1 MSESLSSAAEATA
14 RARTAAPSTGGAG
27 TAEPML
33 SVRGLTTHLRLK
45 RGTVRAVDGVDLQVD
60 AGETLGVV
68 GESGSGKS
76 MTILSIMRLLP
87 RQGGVALDGSVR
99 LDGVELLQLPEA
111 TMSRVYR
118 GRKIAMV
125 SQDPLTSLNPV
136 FTVGDQVG
144 APGRYHGLTHG
155 RADNRRHAAEVLER
169 VHIPSPATRLDD
181 YPHQFSG
188 GMRQRVV
195 TAMAIAGAPRLLV
208 ADEPTSAL
216 DVTIQVQMMAL
227 FRDIQQKT
235 GVGIILITHDLG
247 VAASLCHRVAVMYAG
262 RIVETAD
269 VRTLYREPAHPYTQA
284 LFRAIPHFGR
294 RQERLFAIPGTPPS
308 LVDPPKGCRFA
319 ARCPQRKP
327 LCEDAYPP
335 EVELAPGHKVSCWLA
350 QGT

>member
-1 MSESLSSAAEATA
+1 M
-14 RARTAAPSTGGAG
+14 
-27 TAEPML
+27 
-33 SVRGLTTHLRLK
+33 
-45 RGTVRAVDGVDLQVD
+45 
-60 AGETLGVV
+60 
-68 GESGSGKS
+68 
-76 MTILSIMRLLP
+76 
-87 RQGGVALDGSVR
+87 ALDGSVR

-136 FTVGDQVG
+136 FTVGDGRRARPLPRPDARPRRQPPPCRRG
-144 APGRYHGLTHG
+144 AGT
-155 RADNRRHAAEVLER
+155 RAH
-169 VHIPSPATRLDD
+169 PSPATRLDD

-235 GVGIILITHDLG
+235 GVGIILITHDTG

-284 LFRAIPHFGR
+284 LFRAIPISAAA
-294 RQERLFAIPGTPPS
+294 ERLFAIPGTPPS
-308 LVDPPKGCRFA
+308 TVDPPKGCRFA